1 MQGFEDGGNRE
12 STVMATRKEKAIAG
26 ARKR

>member
-12 STVMATRKEKAIAG
+12 SMATATRKEKAITR

>member
-1 MQGFEDGGNRE
+1 MQDFEDGGNRE
-12 STVMATRKEKAIAG
+12 STVTATRKEKAIAR